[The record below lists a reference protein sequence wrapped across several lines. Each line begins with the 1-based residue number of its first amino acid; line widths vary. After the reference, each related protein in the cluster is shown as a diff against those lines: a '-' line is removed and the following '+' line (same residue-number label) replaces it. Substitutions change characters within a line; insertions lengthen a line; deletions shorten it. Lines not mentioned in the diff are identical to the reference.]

1 MDKGSTS
8 DGTTELKVTGGS
20 DGLTEGIDGRRAAE
34 KNDEVKDT
42 LILSSNSAGEIQERK
57 SREEHGMYS
66 YGMNLYIS
74 YP

>member
-8 DGTTELKVTGGS
+8 DGTTELKVIGSS
-20 DGLTEGIDGRRAAE
+20 DGLTEGIDDRRAAE

-42 LILSSNSAGEIQERK
+42 LILSSSSAGEIQERK